1 MIYFVI
7 ALLLVAVIFYIKE
20 KKKNIENNKEIKEEK
35 EIEDEK
41 INTEEMPY
49 RKKLLLTKNE
59 WQFYKELKPIAD
71 ELELTVL
78 SKIRLADL
86 IEVDNT
92 KINSKEFQRYFNKI
106 NRKHIDFALAK
117 KENLR
122 ILLIIELDDNSH
134 DKTQNQRDEFINTVL
149 EKTGY
154 QILRTRGTGELKQKI
169 QEKLI

>member
-41 INTEEMPY
+41 INTEE
-49 RKKLLLTKNE
+49 
-59 WQFYKELKPIAD
+59 
-71 ELELTVL
+71 
-78 SKIRLADL
+78 
-86 IEVDNT
+86 
-92 KINSKEFQRYFNKI
+92 
-106 NRKHIDFALAK
+106 
-117 KENLR
+117 
-122 ILLIIELDDNSH
+122 
-134 DKTQNQRDEFINTVL
+134 
-149 EKTGY
+149 KTGY